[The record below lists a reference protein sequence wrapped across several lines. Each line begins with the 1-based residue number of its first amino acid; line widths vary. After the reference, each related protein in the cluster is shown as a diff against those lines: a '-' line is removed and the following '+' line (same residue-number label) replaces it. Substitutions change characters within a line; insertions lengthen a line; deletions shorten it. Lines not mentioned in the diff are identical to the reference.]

1 MGQIKVKAE
10 AVLDARPEDV
20 YATIADYK
28 KGHPSILP
36 EKNLYD
42 LQVEEGGYGAGTI
55 MRFKSRIL
63 GVEQAFYQ
71 RVSEP
76 EPGREIVEQDIE
88 PGQNFVTTFSV
99 DPVEGGQKSRVE
111 ISTSLDSS
119 PGLMGFVERVVISI
133 FNPRIYRE
141 EMKLLE
147 SVAQKRE
154 GSIPFSIEPGFPLVS
169 TSSCCRHWH
178 QASRPSPGARHTSRA
193 FHALDHLVERFTCFR

>member
-20 YATIADYK
+20 YATIADYR

-42 LQVEEGGYGAGTI
+42 LQVEEGGYGSGTI

-63 GVEQAFYQ
+63 GVEQAFHQ

-76 EPGREIVEQDIE
+76 EPGRVIVEQDIE
-88 PGQNFVTTFSV
+88 AGQNFVTTFRV
-99 DPVEGGQKSRVE
+99 NPIEGGQKSHVE
-111 ISTSLDSS
+111 ISTSLDAS
-119 PGLMGFVERVVISI
+119 PGLKGLIERVVLSM

-147 SVAQKRE
+147 AVAQRRESSVAELKQ
-154 GSIPFSIEPGFPLVS
+154 S
-169 TSSCCRHWH
+169 
-178 QASRPSPGARHTSRA
+178 
-193 FHALDHLVERFTCFR
+193 